1 MSGSLQ
7 EKVYGNHRM
16 SANTLKKIGH
26 YNGAVKKMGHYNGA
40 VKKMGHY
47 NGAVKKMGHYNGIGA
62 SKNNI
67 GAEIYPYY

>member
-16 SANTLKKIGH
+16 SANTL
-26 YNGAVKKMGHYNGA
+26 KKMGHYNGA